1 MSVKRPKPIEEY
13 EAVDVSQLAGEPVAF
28 EETHCV
34 CDAGHCAIPE
44 DEMMRNLLINV
55 MDTTNI
61 QDCRYNRHE
70 FNKGVAEMSKTAGM
84 ITALVNAGL
93 MPSEALEYICAMNT
107 NDTTY
112 KLQTELSKQ
121 SNDANIAIAKISG
134 ETAMK
139 QQF

>member
-1 MSVKRPKPIEEY
+1 MSFKLPKPS
-13 EAVDVSQLAGEPVAF
+13 EADEVVDVSQLAGEPVAF
-28 EETHCV
+28 DEDKCACEG
-34 CDAGHCAIPE
+34 GHCAIPE

-55 MDTTNI
+55 MDTANI
-61 QDCRYNRHE
+61 QECRYNKNE
-70 FNKGVAEMSKTAGM
+70 FNKGVAEMSRTAGM

>member
-1 MSVKRPKPIEEY
+1 MSLKLPKLVEDEDMIAQNIPNAESDDD
-13 EAVDVSQLAGEPVAF
+13 A
-28 EETHCV
+28 CV
-34 CDAGHCAIPE
+34 CGHCAIPE
-44 DEMMRNLLINV
+44 NEMSQNLLINI
-55 MDTTNI
+55 MNTANI
-61 QDCRYNRHE
+61 QDCGYDKNE

-121 SNDANIAIAKISG
+121 NNNANIAIAKISG

>member
-1 MSVKRPKPIEEY
+1 MSLKLPKPTEDEEI
-13 EAVDVSQLAGEPVAF
+13 AVQNVP
-28 EETHCV
+28 
-34 CDAGHCAIPE
+34 DAESDDDMCMCGHCAIPE
-44 DEMMRNLLINV
+44 HEMSQNLLINI

-61 QDCRYNRHE
+61 QECKYNKNE
-70 FNKGVAEMSKTAGM
+70 FNKGVAEMSRTAGM